1 MLKEIITDIMCLVV
15 HGVGITFNVK
25 SISQATTVAVV
36 GIDQVGLEN
45 GPNVYVYHVDVD
57 ITIELI
63 PKTTFGFIYRPQKIR
78 GIFSPLGFFKNLS

>member
-1 MLKEIITDIMCLVV
+1 M
-15 HGVGITFNVK
+15 FNMK

-57 ITIELI
+57 ITIEPI

-78 GIFSPLGFFKNLS
+78 GIFSPLGFSRIYHDTLQTIFARMA